1 MTDGS
6 ADRAASVRIRGI
18 YATALTRTLLDA
30 GYEVVQSSPV
40 LRERFDADLPPDNHD
55 LSVETTDDRQGVGV
69 EGDAGAVSDVLELLA
84 GTEIDTLA
92 WPDPAPA
99 DAVFDGRVTD
109 TLGDG
114 AVVDLGDIEGYL
126 PSRRV
131 DWNIGTGDTVR
142 VQVSSAVSPWGT
154 GRPVLDTEPF
164 SVTAGFA
171 TLTNG
176 SSGIRVEGA
185 DDAAGRELARMTEL
199 LSVGPPDGWGLVWDR
214 DARDAGMDVLKSGLE
229 RVNAQAEELDEALG
243 AEIDPIRTVA
253 MPTAG
258 AWVWFG
264 RESRFALDDV
274 RRGVTATMPGHHRIK
289 AGSDA
294 ASTGVDFAEALCA
307 DFLADQPFPFTTVVE
322 QFGPSVGDQVRIDH
336 GKPAGQ
342 RIVLG
347 KGEVVEY
354 DPDGTIAVERKM
366 SPGGTYDALG
376 VPREEGDTALTK
388 FREGRWWYP
397 TVYRDAAGEHKG
409 TYVNICTSVELFP
422 DAARYVDL
430 EVDVLRYADGRV
442 ERVDDDEL
450 DEAVEAGH
458 VSPELAQKARQ
469 VAASIQNAL

>member
-6 ADRAASVRIRGI
+6 ADRAARVRIRGI

-30 GYEVVQSSPV
+30 GYEVVQGSAA

-55 LSVETTDDRQGVGV
+55 LSVETTDDRQGVGL
-69 EGDAGAVSDVLELLA
+69 EGDADAVGDVHELLD
-84 GTEIDTLA
+84 GTAIDTLS
-92 WPDPAPA
+92 WCDPAPA

-114 AVVDLGDIEGYL
+114 AVVDLGDTEGYL
-126 PSRRV
+126 PFRRA
-131 DWNIGTGDTVR
+131 DWTVETGDPVR
-142 VQVSSAVSPWGT
+142 VQVSSAASPWESS
-154 GRPVLDTEPF
+154 RPVLDTEPF

-176 SSGIRVEGA
+176 SSGIRVEGS
-185 DDAAGRELARMTEL
+185 DDAAGRELARMTEI
-199 LSVGPPDGWGLVWDR
+199 LSVDPPDGWGLVWDR
-214 DARDAGMDVLKSGLE
+214 DARTAGMDVLTSGLE
-229 RVNAQAEELDEALG
+229 RVNAQAEAVDEAH
-243 AEIDPIRTVA
+243 AAAVDPVRTVA

-264 RESRFALDDV
+264 RASRFALDDV
-274 RRGVTATMPGHHRIK
+274 RRGVTATMSGHHRIK

-307 DFLADQPFPFTTVVE
+307 DQLAGQGFPFGTVAE
-322 QFGPSVGDQVRIDH
+322 QFGPSIGDQVRIDH

-347 KGEVVEY
+347 TGEVVEY
-354 DPDGTIAVERKM
+354 DPEGTIAVERQM

-376 VPREEGDTALTK
+376 IPREEGDTALTK
-388 FREGRWWYP
+388 FREDRWWYP
-397 TVYRDAAGEHKG
+397 TVYRDADGEHKG
-409 TYVNICTSVELFP
+409 TYVNICTPVELFP
-422 DAARYVDL
+422 DAASYVDL
-430 EVDVLRYADGRV
+430 EVDVLRYADGYV

-450 DEAVEAGH
+450 TEAVDAGH
-458 VSPELAQKARQ
+458 VTPELAEKARQ